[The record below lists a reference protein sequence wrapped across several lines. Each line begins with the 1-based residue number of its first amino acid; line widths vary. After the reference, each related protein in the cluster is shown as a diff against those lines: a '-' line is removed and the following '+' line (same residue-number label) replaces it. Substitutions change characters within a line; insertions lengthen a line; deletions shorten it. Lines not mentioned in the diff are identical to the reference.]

1 MTETEKAY
9 IAGLFDGEGSV
20 TCIQRKTKRNDRG
33 GKIYIQWDI
42 RCEMSMTDRYIME
55 WVYEKLGFG
64 SLKERKAHKS
74 WLGKKTQ
81 WRWRC
86 GFRDAYSFAKIV
98 WPHVQVK
105 LHKIEQIIDHYSPED
120 QSHKGENVV
129 NLEDYR

>member
-1 MTETEKAY
+1 MTETERAY

-20 TCIQRKTKRNDRG
+20 SYYQRKEKRK
-33 GKIYIQWDI
+33 GKKKAYNFWLI
-42 RCEMSMTDRYIME
+42 RIELSMTDQHVVE
-55 WVYEKLGFG
+55 WMHETLGFG
-64 SLKERKAHKS
+64 TVIKRLPTKS
-74 WLGKKTQ
+74 WVGKKTQ